1 MIGQDYV
8 LKNNRFKKEGCSFP
22 TVPAILVGA
31 FFFPYRIR
39 TQKIFHRSSFMNLVG
54 TKWNSCLMIVC
65 NIGIIICSLPERNM
79 FISHRPPSC
88 FKPISEVQDAIDE
101 IMVITTSS
109 MLSNCHSALSF
120 YISLCYLS
128 ILLSSR
134 GQLLVFARLSFPE
147 SSYSSPGW
155 RFSHPPWKWQVCEHV
170 NSHEYACGNR
180 CRKSGK
186 IPICKYFEIKL

>member
-1 MIGQDYV
+1 MFISYCTSYFSWGLLLSLQ
-8 LKNNRFKKEGCSFP
+8 NKKTENIS
-22 TVPAILVGA
+22 
-31 FFFPYRIR
+31 
-39 TQKIFHRSSFMNLVG
+39 QIFLHELAWYQMKFLSDD
-54 TKWNSCLMIVC
+54 VC
-65 NIGIIICSLPERNM
+65 NIGIICSLPERNM

-134 GQLLVFARLSFPE
+134 GQLLVFARLSFPG

-170 NSHEYACGNR
+170 NSDEYACGNR